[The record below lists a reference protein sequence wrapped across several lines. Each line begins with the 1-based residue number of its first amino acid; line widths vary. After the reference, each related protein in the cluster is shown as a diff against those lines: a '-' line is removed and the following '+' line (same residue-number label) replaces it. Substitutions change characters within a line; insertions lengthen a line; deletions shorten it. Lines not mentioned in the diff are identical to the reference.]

1 MTIEQTE
8 KGTKLLDELN
18 VWEARYRHW
27 INNKLSCVI
36 IGRHSHSDI
45 RFDGAGNDL
54 SVGFFNEVQ
63 LKYGELCKKQI
74 ELLTKQ
80 IESL

>member
-1 MTIEQTE
+1 MTIEQIE
-8 KGTKLLDELN
+8 KGRELLDELN
-18 VWEARYRHW
+18 FWEAKYRHW
-27 INNKLSCVI
+27 INNKISCVI

-54 SVGFFNEVQ
+54 SVGFFKEVD
-63 LKYGELCKKQI
+63 LKYGDLCKRQI
-74 ELLTKQ
+74 EYLTNQ